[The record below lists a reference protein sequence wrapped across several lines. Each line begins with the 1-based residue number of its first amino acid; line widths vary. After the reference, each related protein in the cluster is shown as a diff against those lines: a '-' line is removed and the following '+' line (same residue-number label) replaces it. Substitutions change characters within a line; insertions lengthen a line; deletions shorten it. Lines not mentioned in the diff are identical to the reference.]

1 MIVSKLG
8 SLYNIINQ
16 NENKHNLLVY
26 DIIITHFSKA
36 NSLGGGGGF
45 KKVLHL
51 LFSRIMSW
59 NLKFPNIFSNLWK
72 KILRV
77 ENLLWQ

>member
-8 SLYNIINQ
+8 SLYNTINQ

-36 NSLGGGGGF
+36 NSLWGGPV
-45 KKVLHL
+45 KKVLQL
-51 LFSRIMSW
+51 FFSRIIS
-59 NLKFPNIFSNLWK
+59 
-72 KILRV
+72 
-77 ENLLWQ
+77 

>member
-26 DIIITHFSKA
+26 DIIITHFSMD
-36 NSLGGGGGF
+36 NSLWGGGGL
-45 KKVLHL
+45 KKSIT
-51 LFSRIMSW
+51 FI
-59 NLKFPNIFSNLWK
+59 IF
-72 KILRV
+72 
-77 ENLLWQ
+77 

>member
-8 SLYNIINQ
+8 SLYNTINQ

-36 NSLGGGGGF
+36 NSLWGGGGGG
-45 KKVLHL
+45 
-51 LFSRIMSW
+51 
-59 NLKFPNIFSNLWK
+59 P
-72 KILRV
+72 
-77 ENLLWQ
+77 

>member
-36 NSLGGGGGF
+36 NSLWGVGGAL
-45 KKVLHL
+45 KKYYIYYFLELCHE
-51 LFSRIMSW
+51 IW
-59 NLKFPNIFSNLWK
+59 KFPIFSVIYEK
-72 KILRV
+72 KY
-77 ENLLWQ
+77 